1 MPLSAADLGK
11 LGDTPITIQSTFF
24 PNIYLRMDG
33 TGVTSFTGSGGGTV
47 NCQYGTGPWTG
58 YKVRP
63 QADGSYAF
71 ESVAFPNVFLRMDG
85 TGVPATMA
93 AWREGQLP
101 IRRPPLREV
110 PPSRPGGWFV
120 LLRVGGLPGY
130 LPAHGD
136 RQRGDHRHRPRRN
149 GELSGQRQRW
159 RAREVL
165 SRRGLMA
172 GSPGRISRL
181 VSRVVSREI
190 VRDVG

>member
-47 NCQYGTGPWTG
+47 NCQYGTGTWTG

-85 TGVPATMA
+85 TEVPATMA
-93 AWREGQLP
+93 GGGRSTASTAPTPTRSTTFAP
-101 IRRPPLREV
+101 RRMVRSPSSRRP
-110 PPSRPGGWFV
+110 
-120 LLRVGGLPGY
+120 
-130 LPAHGD
+130 
-136 RQRGDHRHRPRRN
+136 
-149 GELSGQRQRW
+149 
-159 RAREVL
+159 
-165 SRRGLMA
+165 
-172 GSPGRISRL
+172 
-181 VSRVVSREI
+181 SRVLTCAW
-190 VRDVG
+190 